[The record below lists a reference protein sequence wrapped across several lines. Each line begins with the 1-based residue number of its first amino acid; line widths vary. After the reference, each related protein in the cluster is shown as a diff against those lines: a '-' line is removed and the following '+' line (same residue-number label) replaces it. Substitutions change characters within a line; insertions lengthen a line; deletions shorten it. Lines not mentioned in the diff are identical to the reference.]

1 MLEKIGGA
9 RFMWGHVREIIRKH
23 RNSGYHNPHEL
34 HGMKVPKEWTLALK
48 AGIVCAPVAVLT
60 TRVHLVHCTQR
71 SMVQST
77 GDDRMKPKVSRT
89 VPFTSHCR
97 GPPAGHAAL
106 CCSL

>member
-1 MLEKIGGA
+1 MMLEKIGGA
-9 RFMWGHVREIIRKH
+9 RFMWGHVREIRKH
-23 RNSGYHNPHEL
+23 RNSGYHSPHEL

-89 VPFTSHCR
+89 VPFTLTLSRTPLGRARCT
-97 GPPAGHAAL
+97 L
-106 CCSL
+106 L